1 MKEILI
7 ASDHGGFSLKEEI
20 KCFLKKK
27 GLRVKDLGPYNDE
40 RCDYTKYAAYLS
52 GEISSGAFKR
62 GILICKSGIGNSI
75 VANRFPEVRAA
86 LCHNLKT
93 ARLSREHNDSNIL
106 VMGSM
111 FVKPLLAK
119 RMVYAWLST
128 NFQGG
133 RHQRRINQ
141 IREIEK
147 RIKEK

>member
-20 KCFLKKK
+20 KCFLQKK

-40 RCDYTKYAAYLS
+40 RCDYTKYAACLS
-52 GEISSGAFKR
+52 SEISSGTFKR
-62 GILICKSGIGNSI
+62 GVLICKSGIGNSI
-75 VANRFPEVRAA
+75 VANRFPAVRAA

-106 VMGSM
+106 VLGSM
-111 FVKPLLAK
+111 FVNPRLAK
-119 RMVYAWLST
+119 EWFIPGYF
-128 NFQGG
+128 NFQGR

-141 IREIEK
+141 IRDIEK
-147 RIKEK
+147 GKEK

>member
-20 KCFLKKK
+20 KCFLQKK

-40 RCDYTKYAAYLS
+40 RCDYTKYAACLS
-52 GEISSGAFKR
+52 SEISSGTFKR
-62 GILICKSGIGNSI
+62 GVLICKSGIGNSI
-75 VANRFPEVRAA
+75 VANRFPAVRAA

-141 IREIEK
+141 IRDIEK